1 MKIFKDIFTELF
13 GLFVDDGSLA
23 YALIGWLLVGIFILP
38 KLELVAEV
46 QAGIWVV
53 GLLLLLVE
61 NIYRSAKRNRSG
73 PKA

>member
-1 MKIFKDIFTELF
+1 MKLFKDIFSELF

-46 QAGIWVV
+46 QAGIWVA

-73 PKA
+73 PKL

>member
-1 MKIFKDIFTELF
+1 MKLFKDIFSELF

-38 KLELVAEV
+38 KLELVAEA
-46 QAGIWVV
+46 QAGIWVT

-73 PKA
+73 PKT